1 MYWTAEREGSGEGL
15 EVELAEHAELT
26 LTGLYN
32 VLEKLR
38 RDEPLPAKD
47 KLIHERGLVA
57 VMRSLHDELDAVVLD
72 AYGWNDKPDDAA
84 LLERLVA
91 LTPLPRKRKEQSAG
105 CAPIFKIPNLPSA
118 PPAPTSKTA
127 PQQWP
132 QTLPEQVAAVASK
145 LAAAAMPLTLEDLA
159 ANFKGKGSRKKR
171 LPQLLDTLVALGKA
185 RALEDGRWMG

>member
-1 MYWTAEREGSGEGL
+1 VYWTAEREGSGEGL

-105 CAPIFKIPNLPSA
+105 CAPIFKIPNLP
-118 PPAPTSKTA
+118 KR
-127 PQQWP
+127 QWRGWRYSGRRFVIAMRRSEYLQP
-132 QTLPEQVAAVASK
+132 RPLRHQK
-145 LAAAAMPLTLEDLA
+145 LHHNNGRKPCQNKSPLSQ
-159 ANFKGKGSRKKR
+159 AN
-171 LPQLLDTLVALGKA
+171 
-185 RALEDGRWMG
+185 